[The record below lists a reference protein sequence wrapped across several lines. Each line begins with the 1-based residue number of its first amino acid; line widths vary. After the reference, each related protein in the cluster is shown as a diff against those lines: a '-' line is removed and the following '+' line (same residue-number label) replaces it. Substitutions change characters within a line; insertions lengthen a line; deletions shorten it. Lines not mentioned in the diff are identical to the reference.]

1 MRYFGIQEGPFTGKI
16 NVGLLNPSNTEFLA
30 GEDII
35 DIESGDGDELTPQ
48 LADYLSR
55 LHHEDCTDMAIR
67 VVAEH
72 VLAHY
77 GGDLDI
83 NYRDGITFRIQITK
97 SDTDGTISMPVESA
111 TGAAGLTR
119 PQTPSR

>member
-1 MRYFGIQEGPFTGKI
+1 MRYFGIQEGHLTGKI

-35 DIESGDGDELTPQ
+35 DPDADTGDELTPQ

-72 VLAHY
+72 ILTH
-77 GGDLDI
+77 
-83 NYRDGITFRIQITK
+83 RDGTTFRIQVTK
-97 SDTDGTISMPVESA
+97 SHPGETSPKPAEPT
-111 TGAAGLTR
+111 AALSLT
-119 PQTPSR
+119 QTSR

>member
-1 MRYFGIQEGPFTGKI
+1 MRYFGIQEGHFTGKI

-35 DIESGDGDELTPQ
+35 DPDADTGDELTPQ

-72 VLAHY
+72 ILTHY
-77 GGDLDI
+77 DGDLDS
-83 NYRDGITFRIQITK
+83 DGTTFRIQVTK
-97 SDTDGTISMPVESA
+97 SHPGETSPKPAEPT
-111 TGAAGLTR
+111 AAL
-119 PQTPSR
+119 SR

>member
-35 DIESGDGDELTPQ
+35 DPDSDTTDELTPQ
-48 LADYLSR
+48 LADYLAR

-72 VLAHY
+72 VLTHY
-77 GGDLDI
+77 DGDLEI
-83 NYRDGITFRIQITK
+83 NYRDGTTFRIQITK
-97 SDTDGTISMPVESA
+97 SDTDEARCTPVEPA
-111 TGAAGLTR
+111 TAPLG
-119 PQTPSR
+119 